1 MLSASVDKWERG
13 DESLTCSR
21 LANYEQRFANVRPRT
36 RREAKPD
43 PKPLADPQLPAGT
56 WVANGNRDESAFPDL
71 NRNNFQSGVGGAG
84 FPPDSRS
91 PIDRDQW
98 VLKNFC
104 IPNFGDNNSMF
115 LMARLHMPV
124 GMSVD

>member
-71 NRNNFQSGVGGAG
+71 NRNNFQSGVGGVG

-104 IPNFGDNNSMF
+104 IHNFGDNNSMF
-115 LMARLHMPV
+115 LMAR
-124 GMSVD
+124 